1 MMHAVWLGLSS
12 LLKYYPSLK
21 VDEEPALAAS
31 AGEFRRDAVELM
43 RKDGGYREAVL
54 NQLQL
59 WLSVDCDLLFG
70 LEDFFVLPPSLQSV
84 VVDLNQQVQLGGAD
98 PSLVDYEELVELYM
112 KSLLEEQEDSGKKFF
127 MPLGELELDALC
139 RIYKI
144 RLQVIKTESL
154 ELIAEGSRRMQD
166 VSPEDEE
173 HVKRSV
179 APALKELEEKS
190 SCSEDAR
197 EAVDT
202 VLLYLNNIL
211 DSRDDHKFR
220 SIRAGN
226 AGFQRRVGKKEGG
239 CDLMASVGFTRE
251 TV

>member
-1 MMHAVWLGLSS
+1 
-12 LLKYYPSLK
+12 
-21 VDEEPALAAS
+21 
-31 AGEFRRDAVELM
+31 M

-144 RLQVIKTESL
+144 RLQVSSSGKDGE
-154 ELIAEGSRRMQD
+154 EEGRRGDRDRGREEEDGEEERGGGRRGSRR
-166 VSPEDEE
+166 
-173 HVKRSV
+173 
-179 APALKELEEKS
+179 
-190 SCSEDAR
+190 
-197 EAVDT
+197 
-202 VLLYLNNIL
+202 
-211 DSRDDHKFR
+211 
-220 SIRAGN
+220 
-226 AGFQRRVGKKEGG
+226 
-239 CDLMASVGFTRE
+239 
-251 TV
+251 